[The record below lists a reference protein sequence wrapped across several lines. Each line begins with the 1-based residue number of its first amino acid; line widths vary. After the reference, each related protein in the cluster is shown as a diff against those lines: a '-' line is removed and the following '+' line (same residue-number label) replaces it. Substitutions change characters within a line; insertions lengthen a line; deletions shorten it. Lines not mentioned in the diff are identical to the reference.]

1 VLRPGAAGSASVQA
15 EESRGGVPTFSSDV
29 SVVYCGLM
37 IIVTSVKLFVKGG
50 TRKTRE
56 TYSTLSLVSAP
67 STIFE
72 GEAVAVTAEPV
83 VLLPLA
89 AVAGGA

>member
-1 VLRPGAAGSASVQA
+1 
-15 EESRGGVPTFSSDV
+15 
-29 SVVYCGLM
+29 M
-37 IIVTSVKLFVKGG
+37 
-50 TRKTRE
+50 RE
-56 TYSTLSLVSAP
+56 TYSMLSVESAP